1 MVGVFWGSPL
11 FGWLSDNHG
20 RKLTL
25 CICFCLS
32 FVSMA
37 AVRFVSGPYTFL
49 ILCFLR
55 MLDGAGAIGG
65 IAAAFVLISEVFE
78 SKVTFLHEYLILRD
92 FLGICENFGASNWS
106 VVIRCRTGSIGW
118 YCCFEFWLESIV
130 YYYGNAHVNGDIYL
144 VLQRWIC
151 SMVDFKKSYWWSQSD
166 FEKNCKS

>member
-37 AVRFVSGPYTFL
+37 AVRFVSGSYTFL

-78 SKVTFLHEYLILRD
+78 SKVRFFQGFMNFIEPRD
-92 FLGICENFGASNWS
+92 TRKFWCFKS
-106 VVIRCRTGSIGW
+106 VNR
-118 YCCFEFWLESIV
+118 
-130 YYYGNAHVNGDIYL
+130 YL
-144 VLQRWIC
+144 V
-151 SMVDFKKSYWWSQSD
+151 SD
-166 FEKNCKS
+166 KQH

>member
-11 FGWLSDNHG
+11 FGWLSDNYG

-32 FVSMA
+32 FFSMA
-37 AVRFVSGPYTFL
+37 AVRFVSGSYTFL

-78 SKVTFLHEYLILRD
+78 SKVRFSTTLEDFHTEWNVLGLR
-92 FLGICENFGASNWS
+92 ENFGASNRS
-106 VVIRCRTGSIGW
+106 IVIRCRTSSISW
-118 YCCFEFWLESIV
+118 YCCFEFWLESII
-130 YYYGNAHVNGDIYL
+130 YYYGNANVNGNFYL
-144 VLQRWIC
+144 VL
-151 SMVDFKKSYWWSQSD
+151 
-166 FEKNCKS
+166 

>member
-11 FGWLSDNHG
+11 FGWLSDNYG

-32 FVSMA
+32 FFSMV
-37 AVRFVSGPYTFL
+37 AVRFVSGSYTFL

-78 SKVTFLHEYLILRD
+78 SKVRFFHGFFIPNFISRGTPKFWFFKSVNPYSVSDRLR
-92 FLGICENFGASNWS
+92 LPVS
-106 VVIRCRTGSIGW
+106 
-118 YCCFEFWLESIV
+118 L
-130 YYYGNAHVNGDIYL
+130 L
-144 VLQRWIC
+144 
-151 SMVDFKKSYWWSQSD
+151 
-166 FEKNCKS
+166 